1 MFVLSIVN
9 AMGKSLLSIHMSLPH
24 GQRAHLGDEAV
35 EAGVSCLSVKGCASG
50 SLFAAAT
57 MWRFSA
63 FVGMRMEGLLNT
75 LDMVIH
81 LSAGG
86 HRLPAFFSHCCIR
99 SLASVCVEFLP
110 SRIARSPSLSSSKK
124 NHANHSHTGST
135 IVPNG
140 VIASQW

>member
-1 MFVLSIVN
+1 M
-9 AMGKSLLSIHMSLPH
+9 
-24 GQRAHLGDEAV
+24 
-35 EAGVSCLSVKGCASG
+35 
-50 SLFAAAT
+50 
-57 MWRFSA
+57 
-63 FVGMRMEGLLNT
+63 NT